1 MDISQSRRVR
11 HPYHSTRPMMFETR
25 NNTSL
30 LALIHFNRDL
40 FIALQ
45 CLPCALSDHLSP
57 LLCISLALALSS
69 PDSPTMSETGCGRL
83 ISVLAFYIFSCSC
96 LHGSQ
101 TRKPSREAR
110 NESQFLWRE
119 EIESGPIPSFVRN
132 GNSRHSSGGSSRLNT
147 RSQREIPSFPK
158 ATSQFSL
165 SVTLDAGP
173 RPLESLLLPAEKQKS
188 RRITTVT
195 ISELPKINPSIDER
209 NPPIVSAAPDTRTAI
224 AWMTLPPPPARVMR
238 AINRAAHIHKAS
250 RRDGI
255 NMSPSD
261 LPFGSSATVTTEE
274 IEPQALGSWWEKQYP
289 TDSTTIHT
297 KALSKTPERPCGAPL
312 YSTFGTQSNIE
323 YECCPITAA
332 TKTHTLPHDKAILS
346 RTPSLPAANLV
357 EMILNRPVLKG
368 TPSLSLGLDGFE
380 DIYG

>member
-1 MDISQSRRVR
+1 M
-11 HPYHSTRPMMFETR
+11 
-25 NNTSL
+25 
-30 LALIHFNRDL
+30 
-40 FIALQ
+40 
-45 CLPCALSDHLSP
+45 SD
-57 LLCISLALALSS
+57 
-69 PDSPTMSETGCGRL
+69 TGCGRL

-132 GNSRHSSGGSSRLNT
+132 SNSRQFSGGSSRLNT
-147 RSQREIPSFPK
+147 RSPREIPFFPK

-165 SVTLDAGP
+165 SVTLDGP
-173 RPLESLLLPAEKQKS
+173 QPLESLLLPAEKQKS
-188 RRITTVT
+188 QRITTVT
-195 ISELPKINPSIDER
+195 ISELPKINPFINER
-209 NPPIVSAAPDTRTAI
+209 NLPIVSAAPGTRTAI

-274 IEPQALGSWWEKQYP
+274 IEPRALGSRWERQYP

-297 KALSKTPERPCGAPL
+297 KVLSKTPERPPL
-312 YSTFGTQSNIE
+312 CSTFSTQSNVG

-332 TKTHTLPHDKAILS
+332 TKTNKLPHDEVILS

-357 EMILNRPVLKG
+357 EMILNPPVFKG
-368 TPSLSLGLDGFE
+368 TPSLSLGLDRFE